1 MSKNSIITVL
11 GSPINISLIDDN
23 EYISLTDMAFNNG
36 GNDKI
41 QQWIRN
47 KDTVEFLGVWE
58 QMYNPDFNS
67 VEFHRIMY
75 DAGVARF
82 TLSISQWITR
92 TNAIGVKSRAGRN
105 G

>member
-1 MSKNSIITVL
+1 MSKNTIIQVL
-11 GSPINISLIDDN
+11 GSDITISIINDSDF
-23 EYISLTDMAFNNG
+23 ISLTDMVLNNG

-75 DAGVARF
+75 DAGVSRF
-82 TLSISQWITR
+82 TISISQWISR

-105 G
+105 